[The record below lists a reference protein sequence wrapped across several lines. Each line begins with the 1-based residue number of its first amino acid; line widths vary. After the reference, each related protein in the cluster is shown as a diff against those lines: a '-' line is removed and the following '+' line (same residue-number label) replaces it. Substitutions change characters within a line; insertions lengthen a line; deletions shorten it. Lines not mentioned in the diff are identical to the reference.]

1 MLVMLGYILFL
12 VGVIWMV
19 VVAIQTGQTTGEKV
33 LWALVCFFCSPL
45 GSIIFFIV
53 KKQGMIPLLLQIVGF
68 IIMFVSGGLSAYM
81 GGGMTPTTTP

>member
-1 MLVMLGYILFL
+1 MLGMLGSILLL
-12 VGVIWMV
+12 VGIIWMV

-53 KKQGMIPLLLQIVGF
+53 KRNGMVPLLLQIVGF
-68 IIMFVSGGLSAYM
+68 IVMVATGGLYNPFAPGAMPAATS
-81 GGGMTPTTTP
+81 